1 MQSSS
6 IKDLNDLCGV
16 DRLVHIFLDL
26 ISYNTQANL
35 ESTMIPSS
43 AGQLR
48 LGAHILSLLQDL
60 QVQATQTKDGVI
72 ICKLE
77 ASEGFEEAKHLCLL
91 AHLDTACDYSGE
103 NIKASLVKNY
113 KGAGIKLENGLI
125 LDDDISPNL
134 KQHIGDDI
142 IVTDG
147 TTLLGADD
155 KAGISIL
162 LLMLEN
168 LVTSDIK
175 HGPLTVIFSVDEEIG
190 KSCNYID
197 VASLGCDFA
206 VTIDGTALGE
216 LDIATF
222 NAMSAQ
228 IKVKGKPIHTAVA
241 YKKMVNAC
249 DVLVEFL
256 HSIPYEQRAQTTY
269 GKEGFYHVVS
279 MQASMQEAKALILL
293 RDFDIDNLYSR
304 KEFLEQL
311 KILFN
316 NRYADCIDIDYTMQY
331 KNMYDILQSKPQI
344 VELCKNA
351 YHKAQVKLI
360 ENYVRGGTDGSNLSY
375 KGLPCPNIFT
385 GALNC
390 HGPYECLIVQAFHKA
405 YDVVLNLVQDV
416 ALATKG

>member
-26 ISYNTQANL
+26 ISYNTQACND
-35 ESTMIPSS
+35 SAMIPSS

-48 LGAHILSLLQDL
+48 LGAHILAMLQDL
-60 QVQATQTKDGVI
+60 HLQAAQTKEGVI
-72 ICKLE
+72 ICKVE
-77 ASEGFEEAKHLCLL
+77 ASKGYENAKHLCLL
-91 AHLDTACDYSGE
+91 AHLDTACDCSGE

-113 KGAGIKLENGLI
+113 KGEGIKLANGLI
-125 LDDDISPNL
+125 LDHSISSNL
-134 KQHIGDDI
+134 QKHVGDDI

-147 TTLLGADD
+147 STLLGADD

-162 LLMLEN
+162 LLLLEN

-175 HGPLTVIFSVDEEIG
+175 HGPLTIVFSVDEEIG

-197 VASLGCDFA
+197 VQALNCDFA

-222 NAMSAQ
+222 NAMSAKL
-228 IKVKGKPIHTAVA
+228 KVKGKSIHTAVA
-241 YKKMVNAC
+241 YKKMINAN

-256 HSIPYEQRAQTTY
+256 NNLPYDQRAQTTL
-269 GKEGFYHVVS
+269 GLEGFYHVVS
-279 MQASMQEAKALILL
+279 MQSNMQEANAYILL
-293 RDFDIDNLYSR
+293 RDFDKDKLIER
-304 KEFLEQL
+304 QQFLEQL
-311 KILFN
+311 KTVFN
-316 NRYADCIDIDYTMQY
+316 SRYKDCIDITYTMQY
-331 KNMYDILQSKPQI
+331 ENMAEVLQANPQI
-344 VELCKNA
+344 VDLCKKA
-351 YHKAQVKLI
+351 YEQAKVEVI
-360 ENYVRGGTDGSNLSY
+360 ENYVRGGTDGSNLSNR
-375 KGLPCPNIFT
+375 GLPCPNIFT

-405 YDVVLNLVQDV
+405 YDVVLNLVQNV
-416 ALATKG
+416 AVTTKG